1 LKIYELTRYSFRREK
16 SGELV
21 GLRRL
26 RAFTMPDCHALCRDI
41 EQAKQEMLKRLEL
54 SKQVIEGLGI
64 SLMDDVEVA
73 IRVTSDFYNENREF
87 IAELVQR
94 IGKPVLL
101 EEWSE
106 RFFYF
111 VLKWEFNFIDNIAK
125 ASALSTDQIDVE
137 NGARYGIY
145 FVDED
150 GSRRNPIILHNSPSG
165 AVERVIYALLEKAY
179 RMQREGKAPMLPLW
193 LSPTQVRLIPVSV
206 RGAGKG
212 KGHDEGSE
220 DDGSSSNKS
229 GVAGS
234 ITYMDYCNSI
244 MHRLEDSS
252 IRVDVDDRDE
262 SVGKKIREA
271 EMEWIPYIV
280 VVGEKE
286 IASNRLSVRERVSGK
301 VREMSIE
308 ELAHEIEDALKDKPY
323 MPLNMPKYLS
333 MRPQIMV

>member
-1 LKIYELTRYSFRREK
+1 
-16 SGELV
+16 
-21 GLRRL
+21 
-26 RAFTMPDCHALCRDI
+26 
-41 EQAKQEMLKRLEL
+41 
-54 SKQVIEGLGI
+54 
-64 SLMDDVEVA
+64 
-73 IRVTSDFYNENREF
+73 
-87 IAELVQR
+87 
-94 IGKPVLL
+94 
-101 EEWSE
+101 
-106 RFFYF
+106 
-111 VLKWEFNFIDNIAK
+111 
-125 ASALSTDQIDVE
+125 
-137 NGARYGIY
+137 
-145 FVDED
+145 
-150 GSRRNPIILHNSPSG
+150 LHNSPSG
-165 AVERVIYALLEKAY
+165 AVERVMYALLEKAY
-179 RMQREGKAPMLPLW
+179 RMQKEGKAPMLPLW

-244 MHRLEDSS
+244 MHRLEGSS

-286 IASNRLSVRERVSGK
+286 IASNRLSVRERVSDK
-301 VREMSIE
+301 IREMSVE